1 MYFLKINEVVRID
14 RSSIGIEIEID
25 RIDGR
30 TPAYSALAE
39 SSTTEEAIVR
49 LNSACAQTI

>member
-14 RSSIGIEIEID
+14 RSSIEIEIEID

-39 SSTTEEAIVR
+39 SSTTEAAIGR
-49 LNSACAQTI
+49 INSACA